1 MKEFHLPDPGEG
13 LVEADI
19 VRWVVSEGDE
29 VKVNDILVEIETA
42 KSIVELPSPWAGRIA
57 RLMVEEGV
65 TVEAER
71 VLATPGR
78 LVDVDRVV
86 GGEHLQP
93 PALVEL
99 DERVC
104 CLALQP
110 HPARDVQV
118 ERERALYAA
127 DAHTGLARLSDHAA
141 ADALAR
147 PVGGGS
153 KPAI

>member
-65 TVEAER
+65 TVEVGTPI
-71 VLATPGR
+71 VLIDDG
-78 LVDVDRVV
+78 
-86 GGEHLQP
+86 
-93 PALVEL
+93 
-99 DERVC
+99 
-104 CLALQP
+104 
-110 HPARDVQV
+110 
-118 ERERALYAA
+118 
-127 DAHTGLARLSDHAA
+127 TGAA
-141 ADALAR
+141 AAPVAPAPAQQAAAQAVPLETEPDEVETIEAELIEPYLYPRQGPRLGAMLAEAALAR
-147 PVGGGS
+147 G
-153 KPAI
+153 

>member
-65 TVEAER
+65 TVEVGTPI
-71 VLATPGR
+71 VLIDDG
-78 LVDVDRVV
+78 
-86 GGEHLQP
+86 
-93 PALVEL
+93 
-99 DERVC
+99 
-104 CLALQP
+104 
-110 HPARDVQV
+110 
-118 ERERALYAA
+118 
-127 DAHTGLARLSDHAA
+127 TGAA
-141 ADALAR
+141 AA
-147 PVGGGS
+147 PVA
-153 KPAI
+153 PASVSPRSV